1 MESTIK
7 NNRCV
12 QFLHPA
18 EIAATVAKGEPCVVA
33 ILGPNDRDIVYAK
46 LEAPDRAGNDGGGL
60 LRFYCTPGRS
70 DIAQLHIGIYGP
82 PVIVDN
88 MDVAGI
94 SALIE
99 GTILQI
105 QSAIGTPAG
114 QAELG
119 IAPGTQ
125 IEVVTYE
132 PIATVAEGLCS
143 GAPTEAEADEPA
155 ENWTLATST
164 SGDTLEVSA
173 REEGPRAG
181 FLGYHYRVQIQDHV
195 APAED
200 DYKLTSGLSVET
212 MAETLRQ
219 IRTET
224 MGMIANRNGL
234 TQQAI

>member
-1 MESTIK
+1 MDDNINT
-7 NNRCV
+7 RCV
-12 QFLHPA
+12 QFFHPD
-18 EIAATVAKGEPCVVA
+18 EIAATVVKGEPCVVA

-46 LEAPDRAGNDGGGL
+46 LEAPDRAENDGGGC

-70 DIAQLHIGIYGP
+70 GLAQLHIGIYGS
-82 PVIVDN
+82 PVIVNN

-119 IAPGTQ
+119 IAPDTQ
-125 IEVVTYE
+125 IEIVRYESIDVV
-132 PIATVAEGLCS
+132 ALGLRR
-143 GAPTEAEADEPA
+143 GAPTEEEIDEPE

-173 REEGPRAG
+173 REQGQDEGY
-181 FLGYHYRVQIQDHV
+181 LGYHYRIQIQDHV
-195 APAED
+195 SPAED
-200 DYKLTSGLSVET
+200 DWKLTSGLSTEAV
-212 MAETLRQ
+212 AKTLRQ
-219 IRTET
+219 IRAET
-224 MGMIANRNGL
+224 MDLIARRNSFA
-234 TQQAI
+234 QQTA